1 MSYKSL
7 LAYTYSDFKKIIND
21 LGMPAFRAK
30 QVWEWVFSKFV
41 FSFDKMTNL
50 SKEDRAILQNKFP
63 SILPPVKN
71 TAYSKDGTIKILVG
85 LEDQYQVEAVAIPDD
100 NSLTFC
106 LSSQVGCPVGCAFCN
121 TGHSGFKRNLTG
133 EEIILQVMML
143 INQTGRKPTNIVF
156 MGMGEPF
163 LNKKSVFAAIT
174 KLTEKNG
181 LGMATRRITIS
192 TSGIIDGI
200 YDLIDRPGEVNL
212 AVSLHSVNDQNRT
225 RLVPINRKYPLNR
238 LRQAI
243 EEYCDITGRRVTFEI
258 VLIDKVNDQE
268 NDARN
273 LANFCQGLICHVNL
287 VRFNPFPNSDFV
299 PSSKENEKEFR
310 KILKKSGIP
319 VTIRNS
325 KGSDILAAC
334 GQLSDKNNS
343 YE

>member
-1 MSYKSL
+1 VSYKSL
-7 LAYTYSDFKKIIND
+7 LAYTFSDFKKMVKD

-50 SKEDRAILQNKFP
+50 SKKDRAIFESEFP
-63 SILPPVKN
+63 CILPPVKD
-71 TAYSKDGTIKILVG
+71 TAYSKDGTIKIVVE
-85 LEDQYQVEAVAIPDD
+85 LEDHNLIEAVAIPDK

-121 TGHSGFKRNLTG
+121 TGYSGFKRNLTG

-174 KLTEKNG
+174 KLTAKDG
-181 LGMATRRITIS
+181 LAMATRRITIS

-212 AVSLHSVNDQNRT
+212 AVSLHSVEDQTRT
-225 RLVPINRKYPLNR
+225 RLVPINRKYPLNK
-238 LRQAI
+238 LRRAI
-243 EEYCDITGRRVTFEI
+243 EEYCHITGRRVTFEI
-258 VLIDKVNDQE
+258 VLLDRVNDQE
-268 NDARN
+268 NDAMN
-273 LANFCQGLICHVNL
+273 LVNFCQGLICHVNL
-287 VRFNPFPNSDFV
+287 VRFNPFPHSIFA
-299 PSSKENEKEFR
+299 PTSKENEKEFR